1 MSKRNILNIL
11 DTLAIVGLIV
21 ALCVAFVYQF
31 LLHELPCA
39 LCVFERMALCL
50 MSFGLILNLSHGN
63 QSKHYFFVSIVAV
76 LNASM
81 SLVQILLHIVP
92 GTGNYGDAIL
102 SLHMYTWGFV
112 ISILFIVYSSIFGL
126 LSPNEKS
133 NNKINIVYKV
143 IIILIILLSLMNT
156 VNVFVECGPYLCPSD
171 PTKYWLF

>member
-11 DTLAIVGLIV
+11 DSLAIVGLIV

-50 MSFGLILNLSHGN
+50 MAFGLILNLNHGN
-63 QSKHYFFVSIVAV
+63 QSKHYFFVIIVAV
-76 LNASM
+76 LNATM

-92 GTGNYGDAIL
+92 GSGNYGDAVL

-133 NNKINIVYKV
+133 SGRVNNMIR
-143 IIILIILLSLMNT
+143 IIIISIIFLSLLNA